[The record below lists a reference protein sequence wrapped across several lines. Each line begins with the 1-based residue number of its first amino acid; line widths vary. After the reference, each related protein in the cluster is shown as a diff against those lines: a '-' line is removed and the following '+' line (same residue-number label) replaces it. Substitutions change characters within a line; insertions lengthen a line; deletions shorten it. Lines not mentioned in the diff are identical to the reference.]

1 MTAHPESP
9 LRITTVLV
17 VDDDPA
23 AVAEAR
29 AALAIL
35 PDVQLLSVGTLAEAR
50 LLLRRHRIDMAIVD
64 LGLPDGSGLT
74 LIGELTADAA
84 ADHARGVLCVVRTV
98 FDDDERVLRALS
110 AGAHGYLVKG
120 ESVALMRE
128 RIQALMRGE
137 PVVSPTIARRVL
149 AEFVDAARR
158 TAPGDDANTLTAR
171 ERDVLQ
177 QVAVG
182 YTVAEVARALA
193 VADNTVK
200 THLKAIYAKLGV
212 RSRVRALNVA
222 RDRGLIDPP
231 RTL

>member
-1 MTAHPESP
+1 VTAHQDAA

-29 AALAIL
+29 AALAIV
-35 PDVQLLSVGTLAEAR
+35 PDVQLLAVGTLAEAR

-74 LIGELTADAA
+74 LVAELTADAV
-84 ADHARGVLCVVRTV
+84 ADHARGMLCVVRTV
-98 FDDDERVLRALS
+98 FDDDDRVLRALS
-110 AGAHGYLVKG
+110 AGAHGYLIKG
-120 ESVALMRE
+120 ESVALTRE

-158 TAPGDDANTLTAR
+158 TPPGDDTNTLTAR

-231 RTL
+231 RGS